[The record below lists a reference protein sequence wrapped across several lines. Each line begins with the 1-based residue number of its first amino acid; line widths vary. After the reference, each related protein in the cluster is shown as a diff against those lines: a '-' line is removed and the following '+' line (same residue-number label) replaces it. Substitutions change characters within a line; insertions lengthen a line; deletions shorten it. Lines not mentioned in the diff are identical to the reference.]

1 MQARAA
7 GEEAVAIG
15 DVDHIVL
22 GAAGG
27 HDGAGAAVLPQVYV
41 VLGVEGHHAAAG
53 GAGGGVDADTL
64 GQGLGQQAVGIALPQ
79 VGLGDKGQLMQ
90 VLDAVDVVGGH
101 ALLVHLGAVI
111 GDVIVDVADLLDQ
124 ALALQS
130 PQLVLGH
137 GFDLRLIHGHENQ
150 S

>member
-1 MQARAA
+1 MAR
-7 GEEAVAIG
+7 
-15 DVDHIVL
+15 
-22 GAAGG
+22 
-27 HDGAGAAVLPQVYV
+27 GAAVLPQVYV

-53 GAGGGVDADTL
+53 GTGGGVDADTL

-79 VGLGDKGQLMQ
+79 VGLGDKGQFMQ
-90 VLDAVDVVGGH
+90 VLDAVDVVRGH

>member
-1 MQARAA
+1 M
-7 GEEAVAIG
+7 
-15 DVDHIVL
+15 
-22 GAAGG
+22 
-27 HDGAGAAVLPQVYV
+27 
-41 VLGVEGHHAAAG
+41 
-53 GAGGGVDADTL
+53 DADTL

>member
-1 MQARAA
+1 M
-7 GEEAVAIG
+7 
-15 DVDHIVL
+15 
-22 GAAGG
+22 
-27 HDGAGAAVLPQVYV
+27 
-41 VLGVEGHHAAAG
+41 
-53 GAGGGVDADTL
+53 DADTL
-64 GQGLGQQAVGIALPQ
+64 GQGFGQQAVGNSTPAGRPWRQ
-79 VGLGDKGQLMQ
+79 NGQLMQ